1 MRDGDQRLR
10 RGWDG
15 SLGGSMDIF
24 VCNILW
30 WDEQY
35 DLMIYLPLGMNRFF
49 RKRKGFFFRIFW

>member
-1 MRDGDQRLR
+1 MRKGDQRLR
-10 RGWDG
+10 RDG
-15 SLGGSMDIF
+15 MGVWRFLWIF

-49 RKRKGFFFRIFW
+49 RKRK